1 MPIYEVKRKETN
13 IEYLY
18 VQADSPEE
26 AEVTAKQC
34 DEWRSGQWYEVQL
47 LPTVL
52 ANLEYVDG
60 LYVKT
65 QEGYFIYKKQI

>member
-26 AEVTAKQC
+26 AEVTAEQC
-34 DEWRSGQWYEVQL
+34 D
-47 LPTVL
+47 
-52 ANLEYVDG
+52 
-60 LYVKT
+60 
-65 QEGYFIYKKQI
+65 